1 VNSEE
6 LKDRTKRF
14 AINIIK
20 FAQTLPKT
28 DECRIIEKQLIK
40 SSTSVAANYRA
51 ACRARSKNEFY
62 SKICIV
68 LEECDESLFWLEVII
83 EAELS
88 TAEILHLLKKEAL
101 ELTQIFSSSRKTI
114 KLND

>member
-1 VNSEE
+1 VNSDD
-6 LKDRTKRF
+6 LKERTKQF

-20 FAQTLPKT
+20 FFQKLPKS
-28 DECRIIEKQLIK
+28 EEIRILGRQLVR

-68 LEECDESLFWLEVII
+68 LEECDESLFWLEILN
-83 EAELS
+83 ETDLSSGELLVKL
-88 TAEILHLLKKEAL
+88 IKEAT

-114 KLND
+114 KLNL